1 MDNHRIYK
9 TPTNANAV
17 LWDGEE
23 ILVSQKARELG
34 LDPTTL
40 IWRINNWGIDRAMT
54 TRKHTPQE
62 VAAIGAQAFAE
73 RRCRVMQEAGK
84 IASRAKSEAL
94 AASVNRLI
102 KVQADPVS
110 AFLAMPARD
119 EGYRHGGR
127 R

>member
-1 MDNHRIYK
+1 VPNQIYK
-9 TPTNANAV
+9 TENNANAV
-17 LWDGEE
+17 RWNGEE

-40 IWRINNWGIDRAMT
+40 VYRINNWGIERAMT
-54 TRKHTPQE
+54 TRKHTPEE

-73 RRCRVMQEAGK
+73 RRCHVMREAGK
-84 IASRAKSEAL
+84 IAARAKSEAMDE
-94 AASVNRLI
+94 SVNRLV

-110 AFLAMPARD
+110 AFLAMPARE